1 MLSAGAALTVNRI
14 AAFLARRMRS
24 AEASRIL
31 LIVLDGMGLAQW
43 VVVRDLLNVNVQFA
57 SASLAVVPTLTAI
70 SRQAIFAGRLPVD
83 FAESVGTTDR
93 EPKRWSDFWAEEGIP
108 SRDVAFR
115 VLLGAEVDEVPSL
128 QAGFPVVGLVVKAI
142 DEMLH
147 GAKLLGDAQL
157 QSAIETWIEHGFLK
171 ALLREAD
178 SNGYETWI
186 TSDHGNLETLPSGR
200 VMEGLMV
207 ETAGV
212 RVRCYPDQS
221 LRDGRLADGEP
232 WDPPGLPG
240 GIYPLFAPGRSGYF
254 SGRVRVTHG
263 GISLDEVIV
272 PLARVSI

>member
-1 MLSAGAALTVNRI
+1 MLSAGAPLTVNRI

-24 AEASRIL
+24 AEANRIL

-43 VVVRDLLNVNVQFA
+43 AVVRDLLNLNVQFA
-57 SASLAVVPTLTAI
+57 STSLAMIPTLTAI

-83 FAESVGTTDR
+83 FAEGIRTTDG
-93 EPKRWSDFWAEEGIP
+93 EPKRWSNFWAEEGVP
-108 SRDVAFR
+108 SRDVAFH

-157 QSAIETWIEHGFLK
+157 HSAIETWVELGFLQ
-171 ALLREAD
+171 ALLREANT
-178 SNGYETWI
+178 NGYETWI

-200 VMEGLMV
+200 IMEGLMV
-207 ETAGV
+207 ESAGV
-212 RVRCYPDQS
+212 RVRCYPDET
-221 LRDGRLADGEP
+221 LRNGRLADGEP
-232 WDPPGLPG
+232 WDPPGLPD

-263 GISLDEVIV
+263 GISMDEVFV
-272 PLARVSI
+272 PLARVSL